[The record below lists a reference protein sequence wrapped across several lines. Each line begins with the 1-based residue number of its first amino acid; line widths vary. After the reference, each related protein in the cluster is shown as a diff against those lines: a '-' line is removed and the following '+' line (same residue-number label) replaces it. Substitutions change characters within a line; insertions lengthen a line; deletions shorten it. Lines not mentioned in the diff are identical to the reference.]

1 MKLVIIGV
9 SGYAKVFINAMFEN
23 KPNEDFEIVG
33 YIYPL
38 ARKSPIPE
46 QLVENNIP
54 RFDNL
59 NEFYKNNE
67 ADLVIISS
75 PINLH
80 LEQTITSLRNGSNV
94 LCEKPIAATI
104 QDAREMERV
113 SEETGKFI
121 AVGFQWSFCDPILDL
136 KKDILAGVYGK
147 PISGKTI
154 VQWPR
159 TVRYY
164 NRASWAGK
172 IMDESGHFVLDSVA
186 NNATAHFLHNM
197 LFLFGDKIDKAAYPS
212 EINAEI
218 YRANDIENYDTFAG
232 KIKTKSGVDLLFLA
246 SHAVDKNINPIFEF
260 IFEKGKVTYDYSK
273 DSILFGHTA
282 DGKVKAYGNPFLNEM
297 KKIFTC
303 IKAIKGDEVIPCPVD
318 AAVPQLLVIN
328 SVSENVEISKFAD
341 EFIIEGEIDNEKLIY
356 VKDLCDNLTT
366 CYNQEKL
373 PSELGFKW
381 AKAQKT
387 IDVSNYDKFLSAKN
401 WKK

>member
-9 SGYAKVFINAMFEN
+9 SGYAKVFIDAMFKNEP
-23 KPNEDFEIVG
+23 KEDFEVVG
-33 YIYPL
+33 YIYPK

-46 QLVENNIP
+46 QLVENNIT
-54 RFDNL
+54 RYDNL
-59 NEFYKNNE
+59 TEFYQENT

-80 LEQTITSLRNGSNV
+80 LEQTIEALRNGSNV

-104 QDAREMERV
+104 QDAREMEKV
-113 SEETGKFI
+113 SKETGKFI

-136 KKDILAGVYGK
+136 KKDILSGMYGK

-172 IMDESGHFVLDSVA
+172 IMDQNGHWVLDSVA

-197 LFLFGDKIDKAAYPS
+197 LFLFGDEIDKAAYPKS
-212 EINAEI
+212 INAEI
-218 YRANDIENYDTFAG
+218 YRANDIENYDTFTG
-232 KIKTKSGVDLLFLA
+232 RIKTKNGVDMLFLA

-273 DSILFGHTA
+273 DSMLYGHTA
-282 DGKVKAYGNPFLNEM
+282 DGKTKAYGNPFLNEM

-303 IKAIKGDEVIPCPVD
+303 IKAIKNEEIIPCPVD

-328 SVSENVEISKFAD
+328 SVSENIEINDFDKQ
-341 EFIIEGEIDNEKLIY
+341 FIIEGEIDGEKLIY
-356 VKDLCDNLTT
+356 VKDLSENLTN
-366 CYNQEKL
+366 CYNLEKL
-373 PSELGFKW
+373 PSELGYKW

-387 IDVSNYDKFLSAKN
+387 IDVADYDVFESAKN